1 MGRRLCV
8 DFFSPIFGLNI
19 ANNIASFGAFLV
31 LPVLL
36 KFRRLI
42 LQQTAACINYCRPAR
57 KLMST
62 SAAALKCC
70 TVSTLLCSIL
80 FAWDE

>member
-19 ANNIASFGAFLV
+19 ANNIASFGAILV
-31 LPVLL
+31 LLL
-36 KFRRLI
+36 KFGRLI

-80 FAWDE
+80 FALDE